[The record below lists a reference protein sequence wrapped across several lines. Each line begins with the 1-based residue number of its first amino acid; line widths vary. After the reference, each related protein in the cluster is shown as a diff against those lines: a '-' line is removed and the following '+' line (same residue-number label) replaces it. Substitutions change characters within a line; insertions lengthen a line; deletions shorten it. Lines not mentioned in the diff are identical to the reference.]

1 MRLELVTELQSVAAK
16 GVKNSPVL
24 VNLQGVSFHHSA
36 FQGPR
41 STLSTL
47 SSTLRDGIGSLLGV
61 EKVKHDPKA
70 VARIRLAMLRI
81 HGEDGRQEN
90 PRLNH
95 RLRHST
101 DAEGLWYARSE
112 LYADLCL
119 RHDETHALRALESL
133 RPLFK
138 GSLPATLLRAR
149 TPGSLSR
156 LF

>member
-1 MRLELVTELQSVAAK
+1 M
-16 GVKNSPVL
+16 
-24 VNLQGVSFHHSA
+24 SFRQSA

-61 EKVKHDPKA
+61 EKVRHDPKA
-70 VARIRLAMLRI
+70 VARIRRAMLTL
-81 HGEDGRQEN
+81 HGEDGRQCN

-95 RLRHST
+95 RLRHT
-101 DAEGLWYARSE
+101 VDAEGLWYARSE

-119 RHDETHALRALESL
+119 RHDEPHAIRALESL
-133 RPLFK
+133 RPLFQ
-138 GSLPATLLRAR
+138 GSLPGSLLKAR
-149 TPGSLSR
+149 TPGTLSR